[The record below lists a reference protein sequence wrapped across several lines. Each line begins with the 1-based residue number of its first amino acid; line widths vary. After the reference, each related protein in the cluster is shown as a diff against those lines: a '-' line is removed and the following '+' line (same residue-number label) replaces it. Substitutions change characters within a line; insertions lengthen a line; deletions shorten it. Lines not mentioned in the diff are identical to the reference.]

1 LESLESEIISEYD
14 GPVSFGEGHESLG
27 DIKPIAIDF
36 DYSFKSACLTIKLLL
51 RGDEDV

>member
-1 LESLESEIISEYD
+1 MESEILSEYD
-14 GPVSFGEGHESLG
+14 GTVATFEAHESLG

-36 DYSFKSACLTIKLLL
+36 DYSFKLACLTTKLLL